1 MAGVRLADLTSPGVA
16 RVVPQP
22 AGRFAAWH
30 LVDRN
35 FRVYRRDWLV
45 FVSGFLEPLLY
56 LLSIGIGIEQLVG
69 SFTLGDG
76 EQVSYTEFVA
86 PAMLAASAMNGS
98 LFDATF
104 GVFFKLKY
112 EKVYD
117 AVLAT
122 PLRPVDVAVGEL
134 IWSLLRAAVYAVMFV
149 AVMAA
154 LGLTGSWW
162 TVLAPLAAVL
172 IGYAFAGAGMAL
184 TTWMRSWQ
192 DFDFIT
198 LAVLPM
204 FLFSATFFPLDRY
217 PDGVQ
222 VLVQLTPLYHG
233 VALCRALTTGVLDP
247 ALLWSVIY
255 LAVMGSIGLAI
266 ASRRLGR
273 LLLR

>member
-1 MAGVRLADLTSPGVA
+1 MATGRVSDLIAPGAA

-22 AGRFAAWH
+22 LGRFAARH

-35 FRVYRRDWLV
+35 YRVYRRDWLL
-45 FVSGFLEPLLY
+45 FITGFLEPLLY

-69 SFTLGDG
+69 DFTLPDG
-76 EQVSYTEFVA
+76 TRVSYTEFVA

-134 IWSLLRAAVYAVMFV
+134 VWSLLRGALYAGAFV
-149 AVMAA
+149 VVMAV
-154 LGLTGSWW
+154 LGLTSSWW
-162 TVLAPLAAVL
+162 TVLAPVAAVV

-184 TTWMRSWQ
+184 TTWMRTWQ

-222 VLVQLTPLYHG
+222 WLVQLTPLYHG
-233 VALCRALTTGVLDP
+233 VVLCRGLTTG
-247 ALLWSVIY
+247 ALGVEMLVAVAY
-255 LAVMGSIGLAI
+255 LLVMGTLGLLV
-266 ASRRLGR
+266 ASRRIGA

>member
-1 MAGVRLADLTSPGVA
+1 MTADRVSDLLAPGAA

-22 AGRFAAWH
+22 LGRFASRH

-35 FRVYRRDWLV
+35 YRVYRRDWLV
-45 FVSGFLEPLLY
+45 FITGFLEPLLY
-56 LLSIGIGIEQLVG
+56 LLSIGIGIQQLVG
-69 SFTLGDG
+69 DFTLADG
-76 EQVSYTEFVA
+76 TRVSYTEFVA

-122 PLRPVDVAVGEL
+122 PLRPVDVAIGEL
-134 IWSLLRAAVYAVMFV
+134 VWSLLRGALYAGAFV

-162 TVLAPLAAVL
+162 TILAPVAAVV

-184 TTWMRSWQ
+184 TTWMRTWQ

-222 VLVQLTPLYHG
+222 WLVQLTPLYHG
-233 VALCRALTTGVLDP
+233 VVLCRGLTTG
-247 ALLWSVIY
+247 ALGAEMLVAVAY
-255 LAVMGSIGLAI
+255 LLAMGSVGLLV
-266 ASRRLGR
+266 ASRRIGA

>member
-1 MAGVRLADLTSPGVA
+1 MTTGRVSDLIAPGAA

-22 AGRFAAWH
+22 LGRFAARH

-35 FRVYRRDWLV
+35 YRVYRRDWLV
-45 FVSGFLEPLLY
+45 FITGFLEPLLY

-69 SFTLGDG
+69 DFTLPDG
-76 EQVSYTEFVA
+76 TRVSYTEFVA

-134 IWSLLRAAVYAVMFV
+134 VWSLLRGALYAGAFV
-149 AVMAA
+149 VVMAV
-154 LGLTGSWW
+154 LGLTSSWW
-162 TVLAPLAAVL
+162 TILAPVAAVV

-184 TTWMRSWQ
+184 TTWMRTWQ

-217 PDGVQ
+217 PDQ
-222 VLVQLTPLYHG
+222 AQWLVQLTPLYHG
-233 VALCRALTTGVLDP
+233 VVLCRGLTTGAIGLEMLV
-247 ALLWSVIY
+247 AVGY
-255 LAVMGSIGLAI
+255 LAVMGTIGLAV
-266 ASRRLGR
+266 ASRRLGA

>member
-1 MAGVRLADLTSPGVA
+1 MATGRVSDLIAPGAA

-22 AGRFAAWH
+22 LGRFAARH

-35 FRVYRRDWLV
+35 YRVYRRDWLV
-45 FVSGFLEPLLY
+45 FITGFLEPLLY
-56 LLSIGIGIEQLVG
+56 LLSIGIGIQQLVG
-69 SFTLGDG
+69 DFTLADG
-76 EQVSYTEFVA
+76 TRISYTEFVA

-134 IWSLLRAAVYAVMFV
+134 VWSLLRGALYAGAFV
-149 AVMAA
+149 AVMAV

-162 TVLAPLAAVL
+162 AVLAPLAAVV

-184 TTWMRSWQ
+184 TTWMRTWQ

-222 VLVQLTPLYHG
+222 WLVQLTPLYHG
-233 VALCRALTTGVLDP
+233 VVLCRGLTTG
-247 ALLWSVIY
+247 ALGVEMLTAVAY
-255 LAVMGSIGLAI
+255 LLAMGSVGLLV
-266 ASRRLGR
+266 ASRRIGA

>member
-1 MAGVRLADLTSPGVA
+1 MPSRAGNLLAPGVA
-16 RVVPQP
+16 RVLPRP
-22 AGRFAAWH
+22 LGRFPAWH

-35 FRVYRRDWLV
+35 YRVYRREWLV

-56 LLSIGIGIEQLVG
+56 LLSIGIGIERLVG
-69 SFTLGDG
+69 TFTLDG
-76 EQVSYTEFVA
+76 GQVVSYTVFVA

-104 GVFFKLKY
+104 GVFFKLRY

-117 AVLAT
+117 GVLAT
-122 PLRPVDVAVGEL
+122 PLRPADGAVGEL
-134 IWSLLRAAVYAVMFV
+134 VWALLRTLVYGVMFV
-149 AVMAA
+149 VVMAA
-154 LGLTGSWW
+154 LGLTDSWW
-162 TVLAPLAAVL
+162 TVLAPVAAVV

-198 LAVLPM
+198 LAILPM

-217 PDGVQ
+217 PDDVQ
-222 VLVQLTPLYHG
+222 WLVQLTPLYHG
-233 VALCRALTTGVLDP
+233 VVLCRGLTTG
-247 ALLWSVIY
+247 ALGGETLVAVAY
-255 LAVMGSIGLAI
+255 LAAMGSVGLLVA
-266 ASRRLGR
+266 ARRFGT

>member
-1 MAGVRLADLTSPGVA
+1 LRVGSRADPMSTGVVRPPL
-16 RVVPQP
+16 
-22 AGRFAAWH
+22 GRFAAQH
-30 LVDRN
+30 LVARN
-35 FRVYRRDWLV
+35 YLVYRRDWVV
-45 FVSGFLEPLLY
+45 FVTGFLEPLLY
-56 LLSIGIGIEQLVG
+56 LLSIGLGIQQLVG
-69 SFTLGDG
+69 DFVLADG
-76 EQVSYTEFVA
+76 SRVTYTEFVA

-134 IWSLLRAAVYAVMFV
+134 VWSLLRAAVYAAAFV
-149 AVMAA
+149 AFMAI

-162 TVLAPLAAVL
+162 ALLGPVAAVV

-204 FLFSATFFPLDRY
+204 FLFSATFFPLNRY

-222 VLVQLTPLYHG
+222 WLVQLTPLYHG
-233 VALCRALTTGVLDP
+233 VVLCRGLTTG
-247 ALLWSVIY
+247 ALGVDLLVAVAY
-255 LAVMGSIGLAI
+255 LVAMGSIGLAVS
-266 ASRRLGR
+266 SRRLGT

>member
-1 MAGVRLADLTSPGVA
+1 MAAPAVRPPL
-16 RVVPQP
+16 
-22 AGRFAAWH
+22 GRFAAQH
-30 LVDRN
+30 LVERN
-35 FRVYRRDWLV
+35 YLVYRRDWVV
-45 FVSGFLEPLLY
+45 FVTGFLEPLLY
-56 LLSIGIGIEQLVG
+56 LLSIGLGIQQLVDD
-69 SFTLGDG
+69 FVLPDG
-76 EQVSYTEFVA
+76 TRISYTEFVA

-134 IWSLLRAAVYAVMFV
+134 VWSLLRAAIYAAAFV
-149 AVMAA
+149 AFMAL
-154 LGLTGSWW
+154 LGLAESWW
-162 TVLAPLAAVL
+162 ALLGPLAAVV

-217 PDGVQ
+217 PDQ
-222 VLVQLTPLYHG
+222 AQWLVQLTPLYHG
-233 VALCRALTTGVLDP
+233 VVLCRGLTTGAIGLEMLV
-247 ALLWSVIY
+247 AVGY
-255 LAVMGSIGLAI
+255 LAVMGTIGLAV
-266 ASRRLGR
+266 ASRRLGA

>member
-1 MAGVRLADLTSPGVA
+1 MAVPSLGDLASPATA
-16 RVVPQP
+16 RVIPRP
-22 AGRFAAWH
+22 LGRFAARH

-35 FRVYRRDWLV
+35 LRVYRRDWLL

-56 LLSIGIGIEQLVG
+56 LLSIGIGIQQLVG
-69 SFTLGDG
+69 DFTLPDG
-76 EQVSYTEFVA
+76 TQVSYTEFVA

-134 IWSLLRAAVYAVMFV
+134 VWSLLRAALYAVMFV

-154 LGLTGSWW
+154 LGLTSSWW
-162 TVLAPLAAVL
+162 TVLAPLAAVV

-222 VLVQLTPLYHG
+222 WLVQLTPLYHG
-233 VALCRALTTGVLDP
+233 VVLCRDLTTGVLEP
-247 ALLWSVIY
+247 RMLVAVAYLLG
-255 LAVMGSIGLAI
+255 MGTVGLLV
-266 ASRRLGR
+266 ASRRIGA
-273 LLLR
+273 LLLK

>member
-1 MAGVRLADLTSPGVA
+1 MSLRALPQ
-16 RVVPQP
+16 RVGGFP
-22 AGRFAAWH
+22 AWH

-35 FRVYRRDWLV
+35 YRVYRREWPV
-45 FVSGFLEPLLY
+45 FVTGFLEPMLY
-56 LLSIGIGIEQLVG
+56 LLSIGIGIERLVG
-69 SFTLGDG
+69 TLTLSGG
-76 EQVSYTEFVA
+76 QEVSYTVFVA

-104 GVFFKLKY
+104 GVFFKLRY

-122 PLRPVDVAVGEL
+122 PLRPLDVAVGEL
-134 IWSLLRAAVYAVMFV
+134 VWSLLRAAVYAVMFV
-149 AVMAA
+149 AVMAG
-154 LGLTGSWW
+154 LGLTDSWW
-162 TVLAPLAAVL
+162 TLLAPLAAVL

-198 LAVLPM
+198 LAILPM
-204 FLFSATFFPLDRY
+204 FLFSSTFFPLDRY

-222 VLVQLTPLYHG
+222 WLVQLTPLYHG
-233 VALCRALTTGVLDP
+233 VVLCRGLTTG
-247 ALLWSVIY
+247 ALGTEMLVALAY
-255 LAVMGSIGLAI
+255 LAVMGTLGLLVA
-266 ASRRLGR
+266 ARRFGA

>member
-1 MAGVRLADLTSPGVA
+1 MSVPVGDLVSPGAA
-16 RVVPQP
+16 RVVPLP
-22 AGRFAAWH
+22 LGRFAARH

-35 FRVYRRDWLV
+35 YRVYRRDWVV
-45 FVSGFLEPLLY
+45 FVTGFLEPLLY

-69 SFTLGDG
+69 EFRVGD
-76 EQVSYTEFVA
+76 QVVSYTAFVA

-122 PLRPVDVAVGEL
+122 PLRPFDVALGEL
-134 IWSLLRAAVYAVMFV
+134 AWSLLRAALYAVMFV
-149 AVMAA
+149 VVMAA
-154 LGLTGSWW
+154 LGLTSSWW
-162 TVLAPLAAVL
+162 TLLAAPAAVA

-204 FLFSATFFPLDRY
+204 FLFSGTFFPLERY
-217 PDGVQ
+217 PDGVEW
-222 VLVQLTPLYHG
+222 LVQLTPLYHG
-233 VALCRALTTGVLDP
+233 VVLTRGLTTG
-247 ALLWSVIY
+247 ALESEMLLALAYLLTVGSV
-255 LAVMGSIGLAI
+255 GLLV
-266 ASRRLGR
+266 ASRRLGTI
-273 LLLR
+273 LLR